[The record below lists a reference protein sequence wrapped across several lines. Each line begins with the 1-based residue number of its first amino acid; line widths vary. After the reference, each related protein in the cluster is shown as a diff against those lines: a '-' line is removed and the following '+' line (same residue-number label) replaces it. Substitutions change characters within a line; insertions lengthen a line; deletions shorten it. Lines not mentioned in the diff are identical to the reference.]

1 MYELGKI
8 RTFLSLNTEV
18 SIRPG
23 MAEIQKEVM
32 EQLAGYKV
40 RWEDPERFHLTL
52 RFLGDIDEEKVPDL
66 KTVLGRLKFDF
77 EDIVFSV
84 RGIGFFPD
92 SKYPN
97 VVYLDLDEKGDNTEK
112 LVGFIDRI
120 IFNFGV
126 KPDKKFVPHIT
137 IGRFKKDKRIKLEKN
152 VAAAFQPFSIRF
164 DSFYLMQSLLQKEG
178 SKHLALSE
186 FRFNA

>member
-1 MYELGKI
+1 
-8 RTFLSLNTEV
+8 
-18 SIRPG
+18 

-32 EQLAGYKV
+32 DQLDGYKV
-40 RWEDPERFHLTL
+40 RWEDPARFHLTL
-52 RFLGDIDEEKVPDL
+52 RFLGDIDEEKIPDL

-77 EDIVFSV
+77 ENIVFSV
-84 RGIGFFPD
+84 NGIGFFPD
-92 SKYPN
+92 SRYPN
-97 VVYLDLDEKGDNTEK
+97 VVYLDLDEEGENTEK

-126 KPDKKFVPHIT
+126 RPDKKFVPHIT
-137 IGRFKKDKRIKLEKN
+137 KKKKKKDKRVKLER
-152 VAAAFQPFSIRF
+152 VISAAFLPFNIKF
-164 DSFYLMQSLLQKEG
+164 DSFYLMQSVLQKEG